1 MTDTKEKALNIKHKT
16 LYIGLIFNI
25 ILGILAGVVSYA
37 LIRIAGYSYVNN
49 VYLAPERITERRER
63 YVEELREFVRENELT
78 IATTDRIAEWSSE
91 HPYVFVIVYNDAEGE
106 GGKAT
111 EFIAPI
117 PEGTPNREQLIAEA
131 EANGFY
137 EIQAADGTLIIE
149 VSEFTQDLYYD
160 LTNVVALV
168 FAALVLAAV
177 LISHFS
183 IIIKRIKRV
192 ASDVTIVSQVDM
204 DYKIES
210 DGNDEIASL
219 ARDVE
224 LMRKNLLLNVSSAE
238 EVRVANNELIA
249 ALSHDIRTPLTVL
262 LGYLDMM
269 KEHEGCDEVMMDY
282 ILASENTAMRLKQ
295 LSNDMF
301 KYSVAFGNA
310 TDSVALEEYDALTL
324 IEQMLSEHIFLLR
337 DGGYQ
342 VKVEFGAAAMPEGTT
357 VRTDAQNLMR
367 IIDNLF
373 SNLRKYADKD
383 EPIVISTSFTDTK
396 LTIVTKNKIA
406 TYSDEAESNGIGLK
420 SCVRLSKLVADKF
433 EYSSDE
439 EYFTATLVLNI
450 EMPKHDASA
459 DGEEK

>member
-37 LIRIAGYSYVNN
+37 LIRISGYSYVNN
-49 VYLAPERITERRER
+49 VYLAPERITERREG

-91 HPYVFVIVYNDAEGE
+91 HTYVFVIVYNDAEGE

-137 EIQAADGTLIIE
+137 EIQAADGALMIE